1 MTRSETIATLKT
13 LAEFASTLSITAE
26 EMSQEAAEAA
36 EYGKGYDDVDVD
48 DVRKR
53 AASDLEE
60 AEGLLADLKDI
71 LSDLDEAPDHL
82 PAREMED

>member
-13 LAEFASTLSITAE
+13 LAEFASTLAITAE

-36 EYGKGYDDVDVD
+36 EYGKGYDDVDVHEA
-48 DVRKR
+48 RTR

-71 LSDLDEAPDHL
+71 LADLKEAPDHL
-82 PAREMED
+82 PARDMED